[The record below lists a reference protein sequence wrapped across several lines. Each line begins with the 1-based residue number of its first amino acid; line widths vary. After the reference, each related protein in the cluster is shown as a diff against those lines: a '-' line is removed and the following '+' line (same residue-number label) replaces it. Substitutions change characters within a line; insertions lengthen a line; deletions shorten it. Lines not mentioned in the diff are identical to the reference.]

1 MSVPLENP
9 GRKRFST
16 TMSQSSDD
24 AKGQAADG
32 GVPAV
37 SPDKAICAE
46 AEQAA
51 TLYAAEEVFNH
62 ILGRVKAF
70 QAQLPEDHELGLQL
84 ADMGAGQALHVRG
97 MSYKNPNIIEFS
109 GMLNGAQQVLIIQH
123 ISQLSFLLI
132 AVPPPADQKPYRI
145 GFGADL

>member
-1 MSVPLENP
+1 
-9 GRKRFST
+9 
-16 TMSQSSDD
+16 MSQSSDD

-70 QAQLPEDHELGLQL
+70 QAQLPEDHELGL
-84 ADMGAGQALHVRG
+84 HRT
-97 MSYKNPNIIEFS
+97 FS
-109 GMLNGAQQVLIIQH
+109 RNDGSGL
-123 ISQLSFLLI
+123 
-132 AVPPPADQKPYRI
+132 VPGTEDNNAYP
-145 GFGADL
+145 F